1 MKKIVFITILF
12 PFLCFSQLTQ
22 DQKKALK
29 VHNDAREDV
38 GTPPLA
44 WSEKLEKQ
52 ALLYAKILAR
62 KDQKQNMKHSKTNDG
77 ENMTYFYSA
86 ESRDGIITPT
96 FSSTPLTDAS
106 VGWYEEIKDYR
117 YSKIKMRR
125 IGPPIGHYT
134 QMVWKSTKK
143 VGIAYAI
150 SKKGSVYVVA
160 RYFPSGN
167 VIGEHPY

>member
-1 MKKIVFITILF
+1 MKKIFFIIIIS

-29 VHNDAREDV
+29 VHNDARDDV
-38 GTPPLA
+38 GTPPLV

-62 KDQKQNMKHSKTNDG
+62 KDEKQNMKHSKTNDG
-77 ENMTYFYSA
+77 ENMTYSYSA
-86 ESRDGIITPT
+86 EIRDGIITP
-96 FSSTPLTDAS
+96 SISPTPLTDAS

-117 YSKIKMRR
+117 YSKIKRRR

-134 QMVWKSTKK
+134 QMVWKNTKK
-143 VGIAYAI
+143 VGIAYAV

-160 RYFPSGN
+160 RYFPAGN
-167 VIGEHPY
+167 TVGEHPY